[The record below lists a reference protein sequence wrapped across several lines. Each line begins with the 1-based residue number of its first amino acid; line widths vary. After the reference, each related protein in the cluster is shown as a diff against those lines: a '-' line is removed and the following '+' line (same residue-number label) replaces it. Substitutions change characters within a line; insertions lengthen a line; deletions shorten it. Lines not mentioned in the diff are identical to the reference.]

1 MGICVPLE
9 HSNQLDERFPSKSFS
24 ADLSASSPS
33 QRLSRYRYGSLPW
46 QKRTLPCLKL
56 ALTSLPS
63 FDNFHRH
70 ENFKKGVMM
79 VSNILGIII
88 GVVFIIIGLVLLCT
102 WWSSFVVM
110 FKGIFPILLILIG
123 AGALI
128 YFISEIK
135 SKLEISK
142 EEKTIPEQK

>member
-1 MGICVPLE
+1 
-9 HSNQLDERFPSKSFS
+9 
-24 ADLSASSPS
+24 
-33 QRLSRYRYGSLPW
+33 
-46 QKRTLPCLKL
+46 
-56 ALTSLPS
+56 
-63 FDNFHRH
+63 
-70 ENFKKGVMM
+70 MM

-88 GVVFIIIGLVLLCT
+88 GVVVIIIGLVLLCT

-110 FKGIFPILLILIG
+110 FKGIFPILLVLVG

-142 EEKTIPEQK
+142 EEKTTPEQK